1 MVMQTEK
8 TKFKNLEKWEGM
20 MAKCI
25 RCGYC
30 YEHCPMFK
38 HTRWESDAPRAKNI
52 LAHGLLTGELELTP
66 AIAEKSF
73 SCFFCKR
80 CEAACSSGV
89 KITDIML
96 DLRKDLVELGYT
108 SKPGTT
114 SITARSCARCLMCV
128 RACPH
133 DARDFID
140 DEGIVVDPVL
150 CKSCGICVEIC
161 PIEAISIPLSFGTD
175 TDAMNQRAAEFLQST
190 ESARVIAFACN
201 WSYHPDI
208 QNSKMPESETYDKE
222 YEILVNLCGGRLD
235 KKLLLT
241 PFLNQAWG
249 VLVGVCPDGECT
261 HDGNVAAA
269 KRVAKM
275 KETLESLDINPER
288 IHLVQIPRGDK
299 ELFQA
304 EIDTFMEKIN
314 QLGPIR

>member
-1 MVMQTEK
+1 MQTEK
-8 TKFKNLEKWEGM
+8 TKFENLQKWEGM
-20 MAKCI
+20 LAKCI

-38 HTRWESDAPRAKNI
+38 YTRWESDAPRAKNI

-66 AIAEKSF
+66 QIAEKSF
-73 SCFFCKR
+73 NCFFCKR

-96 DLRKDLVELGYT
+96 DLRRDLIKLGYNG
-108 SKPGTT
+108 PGTT
-114 SITARSCARCLMCV
+114 SITARSCARCLQCV

-140 DEGIVVDPVL
+140 GEGIVVDPVK

-161 PIEAISIPLSFGTD
+161 PIEAITIPLSFGTD
-175 TDAMNQRAAEFLQST
+175 KVELERRAVEFLHSR
-190 ESARVIAFACN
+190 ESAKVIMYACN

-208 QNSKMPESETYDKE
+208 QNSRLPESEIEEKE
-222 YEILVNLCGGRLD
+222 YEIIVNLCGGRLD
-235 KKLLLT
+235 QNLLLT

-249 VLVGVCPDGECT
+249 VLVGVCPDGECN
-261 HDGNVAAA
+261 HDGNEAA
-269 KRVAKM
+269 KKRVTRM
-275 KETLESLDINPER
+275 KETLENLDINPDR
-288 IHLVQIPRGDK
+288 IHLVQIPNGDK
-299 ELFQA
+299 QLCQA

-314 QLGPIR
+314 QMGPIR

>member
-1 MVMQTEK
+1 MQTEK
-8 TKFKNLEKWEGM
+8 IKFKNLEKWEGM
-20 MAKCI
+20 LAKCI

-38 HTRWESDAPRAKNI
+38 YTRWESDAPRAKNI
-52 LAHGLLTGELELTP
+52 LAHGLLTGDLELTP
-66 AIAEKSF
+66 EISEKTF

-89 KITDIML
+89 QITDIML
-96 DLRKDLVELGYT
+96 DLRRDLVELGCLE
-108 SKPGTT
+108 PGTT
-114 SITARSCARCLMCV
+114 SITDRSCARCLMCV

-133 DARDFID
+133 DARDYID
-140 DEGIVVDPVL
+140 EEGIVVDPVL

-161 PIEAISIPLSFGTD
+161 PIEAISIPLPFGTD
-175 TDAMNQRAAEFLQST
+175 TETMDQRAAEYLQSS
-190 ESARVIAFACN
+190 ESAKVIAFACN

-208 QNSKMPESETYDKE
+208 QNSKLPKSETHDKE

-235 KKLLLT
+235 KNLLLT

-249 VLVGVCPDGECT
+249 VLVGVCPEGECT
-261 HDGNVAAA
+261 HDGNVAAE

-275 KETLESLDINPER
+275 KETLETLDIDPER
-288 IHLVQIPRGDK
+288 IHLVHIPRGDK
-299 ELFQA
+299 QLFQA

-314 QLGPIR
+314 QMGPIR

>member
-1 MVMQTEK
+1 MQIEK
-8 TKFKNLEKWEGM
+8 LKFKNLEKWEGM
-20 MAKCI
+20 LAKCI

-38 HTRWESDAPRAKNI
+38 YTRWESDAPRGKNI
-52 LAHGLLTGELELTP
+52 LAHGLLTGEIELTP
-66 AIAEKSF
+66 EIAEKSF

-89 KITDIML
+89 QITDIML
-96 DLRKDLVELGYT
+96 DLRRDLVELGY
-108 SKPGTT
+108 KGPGTT
-114 SITARSCARCLMCV
+114 SITDPSCARCLQCV

-133 DARDFID
+133 DAREFID
-140 DEGIVVDPVL
+140 GQGIVVDPVL

-161 PIEAISIPLSFGTD
+161 PIDAVTIPLSFGTD
-175 TDAMNQRAAEFLQST
+175 TAEMDRRATEFLQSH
-190 ESARVIAFACN
+190 ESAKAIVYACN

-208 QNSKMPESETYDKE
+208 QNSRLPESETHDKE

-235 KKLLLT
+235 KNLLLT

-269 KRVAKM
+269 KRVTKM

-288 IHLVQIPRGDK
+288 IHLVQIPKGDK
-299 ELFQA
+299 QLFQA
-304 EIDTFMEKIN
+304 EIDTFMEKLN
-314 QLGPIR
+314 QMGPIR

>member
-1 MVMQTEK
+1 MQTTE

-20 MAKCI
+20 LAKCI

-38 HTRWESDAPRAKNI
+38 FTRWESDAPRGKNI
-52 LAHGLLTGELELTP
+52 LAHGLLTGSLELTRE
-66 AIAEKSF
+66 IAEKSF

-89 KITDIML
+89 LITDIML
-96 DLRKDLVELGYT
+96 DMRRDLVELGY
-108 SKPGTT
+108 KKNIGTIST
-114 SITARSCARCLMCV
+114 TDRSCARCLQCV

-133 DARDFID
+133 DAREYID
-140 DEGIVVDPVL
+140 LEGIVVDPVK

-161 PIEAISIPLSFGTD
+161 PIEAISIPLPFGTD
-175 TDAMNQRAAEFLQST
+175 TENMDQKAAEFLNST
-190 ESARVIAFACN
+190 ESAKVICFACN

-208 QNSKMPESETYDKE
+208 QNSKMPESETHDKE

-235 KKLLLT
+235 KNLLLT

-261 HDGNVAAA
+261 HDGNIAAL
-269 KRVAKM
+269 KRVTKM
-275 KETLESLDINPER
+275 KETLETLDINPDR

-299 ELFQA
+299 QLFQA

>member
-1 MVMQTEK
+1 MQTTK

-20 MAKCI
+20 LAKCI

-38 HTRWESDAPRAKNI
+38 YSRWESDAPRAKNI
-52 LAHGLLTGELELTP
+52 LSHGLLTGEVELTP
-66 AIAEKSF
+66 EIAEKSF

-96 DLRKDLVELGYT
+96 DLRRDLVELGSQAT
-108 SKPGTT
+108 GTT
-114 SITARSCARCLMCV
+114 STTDRSCARCLQCV

-133 DARDFID
+133 DAREFVDGQ
-140 DEGIVVDPVL
+140 GIVVDPVK

-161 PIEAISIPLSFGTD
+161 PIEAVDIPLAFGTD
-175 TDAMNQRAAEFLQST
+175 KKSLEQRAT
-190 ESARVIAFACN
+190 EYLTTHELGKAIVYACN

-208 QNSKMPESETYDKE
+208 QNSKLPASETEEKE
-222 YEILVNLCGGRLD
+222 YEILVNLCGGRID
-235 KKLLLT
+235 KNLLLK

-249 VLVGVCPDGECT
+249 VLVAVCPDGECT
-261 HDGNVAAA
+261 HDGNIAAE
-269 KRVAKM
+269 KRVVKM

-288 IHLVQIPRGDK
+288 IHLVHIPRGDK
-299 ELFQA
+299 QLFQA
-304 EIDTFMEKIN
+304 EIDTFMEKLT
-314 QLGPIR
+314 QMGPIR